1 MSKGNDNQTE
11 RGFSMLD
18 QVRATIEKYSMF
30 KPGDRILIGVSGGPD
45 STALVHI
52 LHSLMDELQILLYV
66 AHLDHCFRG
75 PESAA
80 DAEFVRELAERL
92 GLPAVIKSEDAAA
105 YASAMNLSAQ
115 TAAREIRYRFFEET
129 AKKCGCNKLATGHN
143 ANDQTE
149 TVLHHFLRGTGPA
162 GLRGIPPVR
171 DGWVARPL
179 IEVPRS
185 QIEKY
190 CREKQLTTRI
200 DSSNLKL
207 AYTRNRI
214 RLELIPLLQKEYNH
228 NLIETLLR
236 TSDIFREE
244 EECLEGITEEYWR
257 GVCLESE
264 ASLISI
270 NLKKFLETPRVFQ
283 RRIIRRGWS
292 ALTGSVH
299 NITYSHLTAATEL
312 IFQGRTGSVFDLPG
326 LVKLEKSYDRINL
339 YKSADMRTIADY
351 LYELRIPGVTS
362 IPETGDCIVAE
373 EPEGVLCSGP
383 QNPNEITIDLDKVS
397 VPLIVRSR
405 NPGDRFCPLGF
416 NGSKKL
422 KKFFIDSK
430 IPRVERD
437 RYPVLVTSDGQ
448 VIWIAGMRA
457 DRRWAATP
465 ETRRALRLK
474 LIRNVKKQN

>member
-1 MSKGNDNQTE
+1 
-11 RGFSMLD
+11 
-18 QVRATIEKYSMF
+18 
-30 KPGDRILIGVSGGPD
+30 
-45 STALVHI
+45 
-52 LHSLMDELQILLYV
+52 
-66 AHLDHCFRG
+66 
-75 PESAA
+75 
-80 DAEFVRELAERL
+80 
-92 GLPAVIKSEDAAA
+92 
-105 YASAMNLSAQ
+105 
-115 TAAREIRYRFFEET
+115 
-129 AKKCGCNKLATGHN
+129 
-143 ANDQTE
+143 
-149 TVLHHFLRGTGPA
+149 
-162 GLRGIPPVR
+162 
-171 DGWVARPL
+171 
-179 IEVPRS
+179 VPRS

-373 EPEGVLCSGP
+373 EPEGVLCTGP

-437 RYPVLVTSDGQ
+437 RYPVLVTSDGRLS
-448 VIWIAGMRA
+448 G
-457 DRRWAATP
+457 
-465 ETRRALRLK
+465 LRECGQTGGGQPHLK
-474 LIRNVKKQN
+474 PGEPSG